1 MYGINIFNTYIQIH
15 KYIDMN
21 VIYIYIHLNYIWSVK
36 TFSPNIIELHIFRGI
51 MIK

>member
-21 VIYIYIHLNYIWSVK
+21 VIYIYIYPSKLYMVSENVFSKYNRVTHL
-36 TFSPNIIELHIFRGI
+36 
-51 MIK
+51 